1 MPGIA
6 STATERLLSEIIAMI
21 LDYLPI
27 PDLMAFSKTSKRFQ
41 EMVYDDTRWIAK
53 LRAMGVWDETAARQR
68 FEEQMRRK
76 MDAQKTRQAEEARR
90 NGGGHMGSANGSVN
104 GGTTRDRQKS
114 VTLFDVGWEE
124 QQQHKIS
131 ERSRIVSQDQDT
143 ISADYVTAAPSDIL
157 YVFERYKS
165 ARGAARLEYAKIYG
179 TLAPFYLDLTKART
193 QADPRV
199 FRSFRDPEQQA
210 RMLAQL
216 RIFARGD
223 TTYGFQHREEKLE
236 SMIAIFENAVLREFE
251 QGCEANDVDGRMT
264 AYANVLVTL
273 NGGASGIDLFIH
285 NNRLMLEKEKLGS
298 PQDAI
303 QELTAGRL
311 SLCLATAHDFFHNL
325 SKAVN
330 AQAALV
336 DRVFP
341 RSVDVMIPFLDRISD
356 DIISD
361 YITPL
366 FDEAHNVNI
375 ESYLKIVA
383 GVYEQNLQ
391 FIKSL
396 HPSEGSK
403 LNFETKLT
411 DIVNRNF
418 EPHIDLYLQEEL
430 DYFRQKSSVE
440 IDVWDKS
447 FSEQEASTEMYL
459 MSNINRQAVK
469 QDFLTSFKKV
479 LMTPITAIPISSPFS
494 KPAAADLAITTDTTL
509 AGDDLAMPAASARPE
524 APTTELAAK
533 AAIMNSKLEGIGTLF
548 SIEVALKLVH
558 LAKTSLERAALFA
571 QLGGQSGAEAKEQ
584 CEAIFVHLLQTLG
597 QRHIKPGFDRAVTH
611 LSQYSAREASS
622 HARPGAAAPDS
633 AGVKPLVTFLELVN
647 VGDLIQQMVDVFY
660 AQELVAPRL
669 TDRDDFL
676 APPTKEKK
684 RFEQLLDERVA
695 AGLNGGIDVLVDEI
709 EWICA
714 TTQQTADYNPE
725 AAAPTPSGSTAA
737 GGAMA
742 LPPLPNIG
750 ATPTALRVVALVSTH
765 TSMLAGSTDRHVL
778 DVFTQEVGLR
788 LFAALCKHI
797 KRQRVSVLG
806 ALRLIADCNAYAAF
820 AQSLRNREL
829 LRYFAALRE
838 LVQLFLVDGRDA
850 KEIAAIVADAD
861 RYRGIFRAEEV
872 YEFAQRRADWYN
884 IKRNVERAMYGFGC
898 AVM

>member
-1 MPGIA
+1 
-6 STATERLLSEIIAMI
+6 MI

-27 PDLMAFSKTSKRFQ
+27 PDLIAFSKTSKRFQ
-41 EMVYDDTRWIAK
+41 EMVYDDTRWISK
-53 LRAMGVWDETAARQR
+53 LRAMGVWDEAAARQR

-76 MDAQKTRQAEEARR
+76 MDVQKTRQAEEARR
-90 NGGGHMGSANGSVN
+90 NGGGHAGSANGLLN
-104 GGTTRDRQKS
+104 GSAIRDRQKS
-114 VTLFDVGWEE
+114 VTLFDVGLEE
-124 QQQHKIS
+124 QQQHKDAHRPCTI
-131 ERSRIVSQDQDT
+131 SQDKNTMSTNYD
-143 ISADYVTAAPSDIL
+143 TAASSDIL
-157 YVFERYKS
+157 HVFERYKS
-165 ARGAARLEYAKIYG
+165 ARGAARQEYAKIYG
-179 TLAPFYLDLTKART
+179 ALAPFYLDLTKSRNQT
-193 QADPRV
+193 DLRI
-199 FRSFRDPEQQA
+199 FRSIRDPNQQA

-216 RIFARGD
+216 RIFANGD
-223 TTYGFQHREEKLE
+223 STYGFQHREEKLE

-251 QGCEANDVDGRMT
+251 QGCEANDVDGRMST
-264 AYANVLVTL
+264 YANVLVTL

-325 SKAVN
+325 SEAVN
-330 AQAALV
+330 AQATLV

-341 RSVDVMIPFLDRISD
+341 PSVDVMIPFLDRISD

-366 FDEAHNVNI
+366 FDEAHNVSI

-383 GVYEQNLQ
+383 GVYEQSLQ
-391 FIKSL
+391 FVKSL
-396 HPSEGSK
+396 QPSEGSK
-403 LNFETKLT
+403 LNFQTKVAV
-411 DIVNRNF
+411 IVNRNF

-430 DYFRQKSSVE
+430 DFFRQKSSAE
-440 IDVWDKS
+440 IDIWDKS

-479 LMTPITAIPISSPFS
+479 LMTPITAIPLSSPFARS
-494 KPAAADLAITTDTTL
+494 AAAETVTTIDTTL
-509 AGDDLAMPAASARPE
+509 PGDDLALASAPTRSE

-571 QLGGQSGAEAKEQ
+571 HLGGQSGAEAKEQ

-611 LSQYSAREASS
+611 LSQYSARDTSS
-622 HARPGAAAPDS
+622 HAVGAAATDS

-660 AQELVAPRL
+660 TQELVAPRL

-709 EWICA
+709 EWVCA
-714 TTQQTADYNPE
+714 TTQQAADYNPE
-725 AAAPTPSGSTAA
+725 TAAPTPSGSTAA

-742 LPPLPNIG
+742 LPPLPDIG

-765 TSMLAGSTDRHVL
+765 TTMLAGSTDRHVL

-797 KRQRVSVLG
+797 KRQRVSALG

-838 LVQLFLVDGRDA
+838 LVQLYLVDGRDA

-872 YEFAQRRADWYN
+872 YEFAQRRADWYLSL
-884 IKRNVERAMYGFGC
+884 IHI
-898 AVM
+898 